1 MPGGKKEKDLTKGG
15 EKDSM
20 LRREKVMRKRKRELQ
35 RQRERER
42 ERERAMARER
52 VRASTLGIE
61 RDLVEGRKRMHPQ
74 GCIATKRRKKNDG

>member
-1 MPGGKKEKDLTKGG
+1 MAKERERELRYKCERVCTLGCIIIKRKKKEKASMPGGKKEKDLTKGG

-42 ERERAMARER
+42 ERE
-52 VRASTLGIE
+52 SNG
-61 RDLVEGRKRMHPQ
+61 
-74 GCIATKRRKKNDG
+74 